1 MTEQNPENLD
11 LFEPD
16 VDLDFIAA
24 TEQAHDDG
32 RPPIAVICGSTR
44 FRADIEAA
52 NHDLTMQGYIVLAPG
67 VFGHSLPEGV
77 PPLDDEDKAALDRL
91 HLRKIDL
98 ADVVMVVNPGG
109 YIGDSTLTEV
119 AYANSLGKPVLFSEP
134 AAEND

>member
-1 MTEQNPENLD
+1 MTEQNPENMD

-16 VDLDFIAA
+16 VDLDFIAT
-24 TEQAHDDG
+24 TEQAFEEG

-44 FRADIEAA
+44 FREEMYQA
-52 NHDLTMQGYIVLAPG
+52 NSDLTLQGYIVLAPG
-67 VFGHSLPEGV
+67 VFHHADASV
-77 PPLDDEDKAALDRL
+77 HLDDEDKAALDRL

-109 YIGDSTLTEV
+109 YIGDSTTTEI

-134 AAEND
+134 ATEND